1 MIALLGRLRGCE
13 RGEMSLTGVLV
24 SLVLSLLV
32 TGATLTTFG
41 AFADNRQDLEVRND
55 AQDRARTAIDR
66 LARELRNL
74 ASPTPSQPQAFDAA
88 GPFDLVFKTVDPNP
102 ATTGLNAANIKRV
115 RYCLDATNRNSA
127 RLVAQTQTWT
137 TADPPAVPSTTACPG
152 TGWGS
157 TVTLATAVTNRAFDQ
172 ERAVFRL
179 DSTVLTD
186 INSVHADLYTDVDT
200 GGGAAETQ
208 ISTGVFLRNQN
219 RKPIAGFTA
228 TPSAQGIVL
237 NGSASYD
244 PEGEPLKYVW
254 YDGTEKV
261 GEGITYV
268 YPAAPGS
275 SHTMQL
281 KVYDPATLEGVST
294 TQVVIA

>member
-1 MIALLGRLRGCE
+1 MRAVLRRAVRCE

-24 SLVLSLLV
+24 SLVLTLLI
-32 TGATLTTFG
+32 TGGTLTTFG
-41 AFADNRQDLEVRND
+41 AFADNRRDLETRND

-115 RYCLDATNRNSA
+115 RYCLDAANRNAA
-127 RLVAQTQTWT
+127 RLVAQSQTWT
-137 TADPPAVPSTTACPG
+137 TAEPPAVPSTSACPAS
-152 TGWGS
+152 GWTS

-172 ERAVFRL
+172 ERPVFRL
-179 DSTVLTD
+179 DSSVLTD
-186 INSVHADLYTDVDT
+186 INSVHADLFTDLDT
-200 GGGAAETQ
+200 GGGAAETE

-219 RKPIAGFTA
+219 RRPIAAFTA
-228 TPSAQGIVL
+228 TPSAEGLVL

-244 PEGEPLKYVW
+244 PEGEPLQYVW
-254 YDGTEKV
+254 YDGSEKV

-268 YPAAPGS
+268 HPAAAGT
-275 SHTMQL
+275 SHSIQL
-281 KVYDPATLEGVST
+281 KVYDPATLEGVSAV
-294 TQVVIA
+294 QVVVA